1 VVFTDPLPLGLRIGT
16 PTGLVNTC
24 GGIVQAVAG
33 SGAVSLSGVRLAPS
47 EKCSLEVN
55 VTASASASGV
65 KNNQTT
71 PVTSNEAGLGNRATA
86 SITVTA

>member
-1 VVFTDPLPLGLRIGT
+1 
-16 PTGLVNTC
+16 
-24 GGIVQAVAG
+24 
-33 SGAVSLSGVRLAPS
+33 
-47 EKCSLEVN
+47 VN